1 MSSHKV
7 RGRRR
12 ATPVRTNPLEII
24 SKAVA
29 SNAGSVGRQA
39 AVVAAAS
46 GLVLTLGVPAQ
57 ANQSV
62 GEAAAPADSLTAER
76 VAVQAVAV
84 PATAAKK
91 FEIDRVALKSTPA
104 PKPVVAAVAA
114 TVSTSTSTSTS
125 ADDAR
130 GAAMTSATRAGQAT
144 TAAKPAAVKEK
155 AATPT
160 LTASTALGSRIASMA
175 LGFKGTP
182 YVWGGSSPS
191 GWDCSGFVQYI
202 YGKAGISLPH
212 NTTAIRTS
220 GKFVQTSTPKLGD
233 LVYQNGG
240 GHVGIYIGDGKI
252 IGAQNPSVGTV
263 IREADSPYGPLMA
276 YYTLKK

>member
-1 MSSHKV
+1 VSTRPA

-29 SNAGSVGRQA
+29 ANAGSVGRQA

-57 ANQSV
+57 ANQAV
-62 GEAAAPADSLTAER
+62 GEAAAPADNLAAER

-84 PATAAKK
+84 PAAAVKK

-104 PKPVVAAVAA
+104 PEPKPVVAAVAA
-114 TVSTSTSTSTS
+114 TVTAST
-125 ADDAR
+125 DDAR

-144 TAAKPAAVKEK
+144 TAAKPAAKPAATKEK

-160 LTASTALGSRIASMA
+160 INAGTALGSRIASMA
-175 LGFKGTP
+175 LSFKGSP
-182 YVWGGSSPS
+182 YVWGGSTPS

-220 GKFVQTSTPKLGD
+220 GKFVRTSTPKAGD

-263 IREADSPYGPLMA
+263 IREADSPYGPLMG
-276 YYTLKK
+276 YYTLAS